1 MTTNAFGVNLE
12 ARQGSRFQ
20 KTVTVPY
27 TLTGYTVR
35 MQVRRTP
42 DSDLLLDLSVGSGL
56 AWVNQAGGVF
66 LIDISAVDL
75 AAAPVGVWVY
85 DLELVP
91 AGVEA
96 NAYALFGGRFTI
108 AAEVTR

>member
-1 MTTNAFGVNLE
+1 MTNAFAVHLE

-35 MQVRRTP
+35 MQVREAP
-42 DSDLLLDLSVGSGL
+42 GSKLLLDLTIGDGL
-56 AWVNQAGGVF
+56 TWSNQAGGVF

-75 AAAPVGVWVY
+75 AATPVGVWVY

-96 NAYALFGGRFTI
+96 NAYALFGGKFTV
-108 AAEVTR
+108 AAEVTK